1 MNRFGLVKP
10 TGVEIQVMNTSTY
23 SKVCEAAMST
33 PLDSETKSI
42 IDATLLRFVDE
53 FYDFTERRERLSAS
67 SFDYR
72 RFWPELAELGVLGMP
87 FTEAQGGLGGC
98 ALDIA
103 DAVTRLSKGLVL
115 EPFVEAAVIAGS
127 VLAAGTKAQPR
138 LDKLISGDV
147 IDILL
152 GGRLGSED
160 HLELTHDGSV
170 YRLNGTLRV
179 QPYATQADFWLVAAS
194 DAISGQPIILRLVPD
209 AVDVQMHSY
218 RLLDGRQACDL
229 QFSDVS
235 VDLSSLWL
243 HGSAAA
249 AALLRANRLA
259 VSCLCADAV
268 GVMAFLLTETGEYL
282 RTRKQFGVP
291 LGSFQ
296 ALQHRYADMQIAYLE
311 SRAITRKL
319 ALSLDIGSP
328 DEQRWLCFAASSVV
342 ERASALVGHEAIQM
356 HGAMG
361 ATEEL
366 VVSHCNS
373 RLVVQMRLLQSWRE
387 SDVVIP
393 E

>member
-1 MNRFGLVKP
+1 
-10 TGVEIQVMNTSTY
+10 MNTSTY

-53 FYDFTERRERLSAS
+53 FYDFTERRERLSAN

-72 RFWPELAELGVLGMP
+72 RFWPTLAELGVLGMP
-87 FTEAQGGLGGC
+87 FTEAQGGLGGY

-115 EPFVEAAVIAGS
+115 EPFVEVAVIAGS
-127 VLAAGTKAQPR
+127 VLAAGGIDSQPR
-138 LDKLISGDV
+138 LDELIVGEV

-160 HLELTHDGSV
+160 RLQSTHDGSV

-179 QPYATQADFWLVAAS
+179 QPHAAQADFWLVAAS
-194 DAISGQPIILRLVPD
+194 DAISGQPIILRLAPD
-209 AVDVQMHSY
+209 AVDAQVHSY
-218 RLLDGRQACDL
+218 RLLDGREASDL
-229 QFSDVS
+229 QFYDVS

-243 HGSAAA
+243 HGAAAA

-282 RTRKQFGVP
+282 RTRKQFGMP
-291 LGSFQ
+291 LSSFQ

-319 ALSLDIGSP
+319 ALSLDTGSP
-328 DEQRWLCFAASSVV
+328 AEQRWLCFAASSVV

-356 HGAMG
+356 HGGMG
-361 ATEEL
+361 ATDEL

-387 SDVVIP
+387 SDVVLP